1 MRDVLVA
8 TYGRVQIV
16 EATQRDLTFVAAS
29 LRPEDHRELSCQM
42 PDDMPVEIGAVIS
55 AWSGEAWVAKLDG
68 QPVAAFGAAP
78 MSLPANVLSLW
89 AWGTKR
95 LARAAPAITRFV
107 RDEMAPKWVERGV
120 TRVEARSIE
129 GHHQAHRWLT
139 GAGAFSIECLCWGK
153 GGEAFRLFWWT
164 KDSWRR

>member
-1 MRDVLVA
+1 MS
-8 TYGRVQIV
+8 RVEIV
-16 EATQRDLTFVAAS
+16 DASLRDLTFIAAN
-29 LRPEDHRELSCQM
+29 LRSEDIRELACQM
-42 PDDMPVEIGAVIS
+42 PDGLDVADGAVFS
-55 AWSGEAWVAKLDG
+55 ASSGEAWVAKLDG

-78 MSLPANVLSLW
+78 MSLPGNILSLW

-107 RDEMAPKWVERGV
+107 RDECAPRWVANGV

-129 GHHQAHRWLT
+129 GHHQAHRWLE
-139 GAGAFSIECLCWGK
+139 GAGAFSVDYPCFGK
-153 GGEAFRLFWWT
+153 GGEHFKLFWWT